1 MLRKLLFSSMITLIT
16 LDISSPLE
24 TQAEHKNSLINR
36 FCIASLKSQLNL
48 KDEKKLAEVSH
59 FTCECFSRKFKSGS
73 SIKGSREYCSSKAVE
88 KYNLQ

>member
-1 MLRKLLFSSMITLIT
+1 MLNKLILRSILTLLV
-16 LDISSPLE
+16 LDMSNLLK

-36 FCIASLKSQLNL
+36 FCIASLKSQLNF
-48 KDEKKLAEVSH
+48 KDKKKLSEISH

-73 SIKGSREYCSSKAVE
+73 SIKISREFCRRKAAD